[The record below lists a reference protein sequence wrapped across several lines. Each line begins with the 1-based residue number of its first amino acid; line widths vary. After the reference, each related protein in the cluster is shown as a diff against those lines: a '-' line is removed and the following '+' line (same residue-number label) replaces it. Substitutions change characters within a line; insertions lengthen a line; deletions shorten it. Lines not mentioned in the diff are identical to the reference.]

1 MNTFYK
7 LLVAK
12 MNDDTCILLYGYG
25 LPDHNETRGWCSG
38 VIDKKLNLYRLTC
51 SMDEES
57 SLKFKECLVDKG
69 NIFLTDEFSIKSGF
83 VQRPDTIMYP
93 KNSSTKNG
101 SILKSLSK
109 VKEYWNLN
117 KMLIFEDLNNIYK
130 NKGARQQREKI
141 HDTID
146 KVSEETSICFFGASS
161 ERLGNIEIYTPNEW
175 IDKFE
180 LKTKRFEGERA
191 NDISVKGI
199 KVNKKCEIEFN
210 LLVNCVLY
218 NSERCVL
225 NQIKGMNIEDDY
237 IEFDANEEISEVHLD
252 IWNKDCGEL
261 VYTSHRNLIRQMML
275 SMNINNNAKY
285 LVHDEWTDKLEK
297 TFGGSKEKKDKLN
310 EIRKVEYNN
319 IPIVSKTGDYK
330 NDPWSEAGRLSQK
343 LINIYRYENVKGAF
357 CKKIGEGDCE
367 IDSFC
372 KIAEY
377 LNEFKVKKAIIVD
390 PYFSIKAMEKFLAR
404 IQNINL
410 NLEVITS
417 LNDADPDKGAN
428 NANYLNEVKE
438 FLKKNVTIIHQSL
451 RIINISQNKNT
462 AIHDRYLLRLFDNG
476 TIDGYLLSNSLNSAG
491 QNYSFVIA
499 PMDKEVTYSVLEY
512 VNELKDEEIQKKK
525 SKSERLQI
533 EILWDTFDE
542 KYKKEV
548 TNIVQ
553 PKEWEQYMILNY
565 SNEQLLELKEL
576 FYKGWDFEEYKAK
589 ESILKLC
596 WYLYHRNEEKKI
608 MPNLM
613 EFINSE
619 SNNGK
624 FLTLCNKIALELES
638 EEKLFEE
645 NNLNCRESEAY
656 IFRNALNKEK
666 QERIKID
673 PQYLMSNGFINVY
686 YGINNY
692 VSCLYMIIY
701 NISHKE
707 LANIMEEA
715 HSPKAMQLLLEEMIF
730 NSDLDFEVYNRLL
743 KSDIEWV
750 MEWAC
755 HYFNTIII
763 SKIKGGEYINHQIYI
778 NNETALYQYASCIE
792 TISYEIDR
800 VKRNGRCD
808 LEYLSRL
815 TSELEYY
822 VKEEANLISKEATFN
837 KETLFKLFKGSNERI
852 NCENYNL
859 LSQLISNNDCKNM
872 FLNKIIDLFYEK
884 WCKDEQ
890 FFAHCD
896 YHVTYYAAYACLE
909 YWNNDVETI
918 FKELKI
924 NNKSLNI
931 ATESGKYDMN
941 YEEWNK
947 AIQKVLWQ
955 ILFLKRYK
963 EALEEQKMVCDENY
977 NKIIAKITE
986 LSAIKKQCE
995 RWYDSAG
1002 LLAEVFQ

>member
-1 MNTFYK
+1 
-7 LLVAK
+7 
-12 MNDDTCILLYGYG
+12 
-25 LPDHNETRGWCSG
+25 
-38 VIDKKLNLYRLTC
+38 
-51 SMDEES
+51 
-57 SLKFKECLVDKG
+57 
-69 NIFLTDEFSIKSGF
+69 
-83 VQRPDTIMYP
+83 
-93 KNSSTKNG
+93 
-101 SILKSLSK
+101 
-109 VKEYWNLN
+109 
-117 KMLIFEDLNNIYK
+117 
-130 NKGARQQREKI
+130 
-141 HDTID
+141 
-146 KVSEETSICFFGASS
+146 
-161 ERLGNIEIYTPNEW
+161 
-175 IDKFE
+175 
-180 LKTKRFEGERA
+180 
-191 NDISVKGI
+191 
-199 KVNKKCEIEFN
+199 
-210 LLVNCVLY
+210 
-218 NSERCVL
+218 
-225 NQIKGMNIEDDY
+225 
-237 IEFDANEEISEVHLD
+237 
-252 IWNKDCGEL
+252 
-261 VYTSHRNLIRQMML
+261 MML

-297 TFGGSKEKKDKLN
+297 TFGGSKEKIEKLN

-343 LINIYRYENVKGAF
+343 LINIYSYENVKGAF
-357 CKKIGEGDCE
+357 CKKVGEGDCE

-377 LNEFKVKKAIIVD
+377 LNESKVKKAIIVD
-390 PYFSIKAMEKFLAR
+390 PYFSIKAMEKFLVR

-533 EILWDTFDE
+533 EILWDTFDK

-548 TNIVQ
+548 ANIVQ
-553 PKEWEQYMILNY
+553 SKEWEQYMISNY

-576 FYKGWDFEEYKAK
+576 FYKGWDFEESKAK

-596 WYLYHRNEEKKI
+596 WYLYHRNEEEKI
-608 MPNLM
+608 MPKLM

-619 SNNGK
+619 SNDEK
-624 FLTLCNKIALELES
+624 FLNFCNKIALELEI

-645 NNLNCRESEAY
+645 NNLNSRKSEVY

-666 QERIKID
+666 QKGIKIN

-692 VSCLYMIIY
+692 VSCLYKIIF

-707 LANIMEEA
+707 LVNIMEEA
-715 HSPKAMQLLLEEMIF
+715 HSPKAMQLLLEEMIC

-755 HYFNTIII
+755 HYFNTIVI
-763 SKIKGGEYINHQIYI
+763 SKIKGGEYINHQIYV
-778 NNETALYQYASCIE
+778 NNENALYQYASCIE
-792 TISYEIDR
+792 TISYEKDR
-800 VKRNGRCD
+800 VKRSGRCD

-822 VKEEANLISKEATFN
+822 VKEEANLISKEANFN
-837 KETLFKLFKGSNERI
+837 KETLFKLLKGSNDRI
-852 NCENYNL
+852 NCENYYL
-859 LSQLISNNDCKNM
+859 LSQAISNNDCKNI
-872 FLNKIIDLFYEK
+872 FLTKIIDLFYEK
-884 WCKDEQ
+884 WCKNEQ
-890 FFAHCD
+890 FYAHCD
-896 YHVTYYAAYACLE
+896 YHVTYYAAYAFLE

-931 ATESGKYDMN
+931 GTEPGKYDMN

-963 EALEEQKMVCDENY
+963 EALDEKKMVCDENY
-977 NKIIAKITE
+977 NKIIEKITE
-986 LSAIKKQCE
+986 LSAIKKECE